1 MRVLSS
7 ILVFGLALWMAGCGD
22 DSDSSS
28 TGGGGGDTDTI
39 TLTGT
44 CIDWLRTEPFP
55 FSGANV
61 CVHNADPA
69 NCAEIDGQGNF
80 VLSGLAKESAIN
92 LTMEGVA
99 CFLHLSR
106 WYGSEDSVELRWLQ
120 KRPRPSWW
128 FPGVDSVDDT
138 KGHRRSTLPLGFEP
152 RGCWC
157 CVRRL

>member
-1 MRVLSS
+1 MTVTAAVPAAVES
-7 ILVFGLALWMAGCGD
+7 
-22 DSDSSS
+22 
-28 TGGGGGDTDTI
+28 DTDTI

-92 LTMEGVA
+92 LTMEGGLFPSIYPVGT
-99 CFLHLSR
+99 
-106 WYGSEDSVELRWLQ
+106 GSEDLEWSFTLVAEAAATVVVEG
-120 KRPRPSWW
+120 

-138 KGHRRSTLPLGFEP
+138 KGSWRSTLPL
-152 RGCWC
+152 
-157 CVRRL
+157 VI